1 MKYITEYQP
10 AISETCQTYISN
22 NINPVFENDSTA
34 IYGLDYVIETLED
47 EINQNDQEEIFG
59 IEFKDIKIL
68 KKLNAENVNYIE
80 F

>member
-1 MKYITEYQP
+1 MRYTTEYQP
-10 AISETCQTYISN
+10 AISETCQSYIFN

-34 IYGLDYVIETLED
+34 IYGLDYVIEVLED
-47 EINQNDQEEIFG
+47 EISQNDNKEIFG
-59 IEFKDIKIL
+59 IELKDIEVL